1 MSDSLRVSRKPWR
14 TETWRW
20 QANIC
25 EWWQRRYWFLG
36 SPSKLEPTFPDFYSV
51 FNLWQIA
58 KAYGAYVVTTCSP
71 DSQAFV
77 KSLGPDATID
87 YRSYLAST
95 YSAFKF
101 DLIFDTV
108 GTDISALYAASPA
121 YLQPEGIFLDV
132 AGAVHI
138 MDNVKS
144 ALTTVVGII
153 NGTVRPTF
161 LGGTPRKYLPITF
174 WATSMVCS
182 TVLHSVT
189 GSFLYADQRVERM
202 C

>member
-1 MSDSLRVSRKPWR
+1 MADRKSKWSLYGHNLLSRLPSIR
-14 TETWRW
+14 QISGT
-20 QANIC
+20 
-25 EWWQRRYWFLG
+25 RRHNRLSLG
-36 SPSKLEPTFPDFYSV
+36 S
-51 FNLWQIA
+51 A
-58 KAYGAYVVTTCSP
+58 
-71 DSQAFV
+71 
-77 KSLGPDATID
+77 
-87 YRSYLAST
+87 SYLAST
-95 YSAFKF
+95 YSDFKF
-101 DLIFDTV
+101 EFIFDTV
-108 GTDISALYAASPA
+108 GTDVSALYVASPA

-153 NGTVRPTF
+153 NRTVRPTF